1 MKYLKTFENLNSEG
15 IEVWRGSRSN
25 EQTIHDGMFFTTDP
39 SYARNFG
46 YNIQK
51 FLIYP
56 KKTLD
61 LFKYNKIIKE
71 KLRDDPDYNFMR
83 SELDSFLNL
92 HTRSIVDVW
101 SPQIDYLYN
110 DGLEDLVEQFE
121 NELEECD
128 SIYGPDSGFDN
139 SKVYYIKKKE
149 NVKKI

>member
-1 MKYLKTFENLNSEG
+1 MKYLKTFENLNDG
-15 IEVWRGSRSN
+15 IEVWRGSRNSDQN
-25 EQTIHDGMFFTTDP
+25 IHDGMFFTP
-39 SYARNFG
+39 ELSYAKNFG

-71 KLRDDPDYNFMR
+71 KLQDDTDYNFMR
-83 SELDSFLNL
+83 SELCSFLNL
-92 HTRSIVDVW
+92 HTRSIANTW
-101 SPQIDYLYN
+101 SSQIDYLYN
-110 DGLEDLVEQFE
+110 AGLEDLVEQFE
-121 NELEECD
+121 NELEDCD

-139 SKVYYIKKKE
+139 SKVYYVKKKE